1 MDALEDAKCYGE
13 AIRLISALKWKCHS
27 AACAEAGAHCR
38 HMQTEKC
45 LAGTTSTVLPDTPKQ
60 SNRRLGRR
68 RTILVSQGVK

>member
-1 MDALEDAKCYGE
+1 MDVLEGAKCCGE
-13 AIRLISALKWKCHS
+13 AIHLMSALKWKCHS
-27 AACAEAGAHCR
+27 AAHAEAGTHCR

-60 SNRRLGRR
+60 SNSSLGRR